1 MIYANEDDNK
11 PSVVKCGSS
20 RVNFPPPDGGG
31 GWGGVFHGLSR
42 PSKFI
47 RTPLKSL
54 ASASD
59 LKSTIK
65 GKRRRGTGSVLLY
78 SAAFLISAFEALFHL
93 LHWTFLWRGFG
104 FQRRLPTVINLLS
117 PVFPRFQQPAASLL
131 PPFCSSDGSFSWSSL
146 FRLFDPLRSE

>member
-31 GWGGVFHGLSR
+31 GVGGGWGGLFHGLPR

-59 LKSTIK
+59 LKSAIK
-65 GKRRRGTGSVLLY
+65 GKRRRGTESVLLY
-78 SAAFLISAFEALFHL
+78 SAAS
-93 LHWTFLWRGFG
+93 
-104 FQRRLPTVINLLS
+104 
-117 PVFPRFQQPAASLL
+117 
-131 PPFCSSDGSFSWSSL
+131 
-146 FRLFDPLRSE
+146 